1 MYQQIFEISG
11 PVFFL
16 ILLGF
21 IVSKFKIELHEKT
34 MGFLLT
40 HIGSPC
46 LIFHTLSTT
55 DVKINILL
63 EICSSAIL
71 VIFISSLFAIFLIK
85 ILKDDFSP
93 YFSCLIHPNSANL
106 ALPLS
111 ILTYG
116 ETGLIYAIPYYVIV
130 ALSQNTF
137 GYLTILGSFKF
148 FYILYHPIFIL
159 SLSGLLVLILNLEIP
174 SLIMTSTNYLGN
186 IVIPISLILL
196 GYSLSNLKIKNL
208 TKGFIY
214 SIARFLIGALSAL
227 IVIYIFD
234 ISGPKAGV
242 ILIMSTMPV
251 ALLNYIFTV
260 QIDKDTTTVAGLVVV
275 STFST
280 LICLPF
286 LLNFLLIYF
295 N

>member
-11 PVFFL
+11 PVFLL
-16 ILLGF
+16 ILLGYL
-21 IVSKFKIELHEKT
+21 VSKFKIELHEKT

-40 HIGSPC
+40 HVGSPC

-55 DVKINILL
+55 NVDINILL
-63 EICSSAIL
+63 EICTSAIS
-71 VIFISSLFAIFLIK
+71 VIFISSLFAIILIK
-85 ILKDDFSP
+85 VLKDDFSP

-116 ETGLIYAIPYYVIV
+116 EIGLIYAIPYYVIV

-148 FYILYHPIFIL
+148 FYILYHPIFVL
-159 SLSGLLVLILNLEIP
+159 SISGLLVLILNLEIP
-174 SLIMTSTNYLGN
+174 TIIMTSTNYLGN
-186 IVIPISLILL
+186 IVVPLSLILL

-208 TKGFIY
+208 TKGFVY
-214 SIARFLIGALSAL
+214 SLGRFIIGLLSAL
-227 IVIYIFD
+227 IVIYFSN

-280 LICLPF
+280 LIFLPF
-286 LLNFLLIYF
+286 LLNILLLYF

>member
-21 IVSKFKIELHEKT
+21 LISKFKIVLHEKT

-55 DVKINILL
+55 NVDINILF
-63 EICSSAIL
+63 EICTSAVS

-116 ETGLIYAIPYYVIV
+116 EIGLIYAIPYYVIV

-148 FYILYHPIFIL
+148 MYILYHPIFVL
-159 SLSGLLVLILNLEIP
+159 SISGLLVLILNIEIP
-174 SLIMTSTNYLGN
+174 SIVMNSTKYLGN
-186 IVIPISLILL
+186 IVIPLSLILL
-196 GYSLSNLKIKNL
+196 GYSLSNLRIKNL

-214 SIARFLIGALSAL
+214 SIARFLIGVLSAL
-227 IVIYIFD
+227 IVIYLFE

-260 QIDKDTTTVAGLVVV
+260 QIEKDTTTVAGLVVV

-280 LICLPF
+280 LIFLPIF
-286 LLNFLLIYF
+286 LNILLLYF

>member
-21 IVSKFKIELHEKT
+21 LVSKFKIELDEKS

-55 DVKINILL
+55 DVSISILL
-63 EICSSAIL
+63 EISTSAIS
-71 VIFISSLFAIFLIK
+71 VIFISSLFAIILIK

-174 SLIMTSTNYLGN
+174 SIIMTSTNYLGN

-214 SIARFLIGALSAL
+214 SIGRFLIGILSAS
-227 IVIYIFD
+227 IVIYLFE

-275 STFST
+275 STIST

-286 LLNFLLIYF
+286 LLNILLLYF
-295 N
+295 K

>member
-11 PVFFL
+11 PVFLL
-16 ILLGF
+16 ILLGYL
-21 IVSKFKIELHEKT
+21 VSKFKIELHEKT

-55 DVKINILL
+55 NVDINILL
-63 EICSSAIL
+63 EICTAAIS
-71 VIFISSLFAIFLIK
+71 VIFISSLFAIILIK
-85 ILKDDFSP
+85 TLKDDFSP

-116 ETGLIYAIPYYVIV
+116 EIGLIYAIPYYVIV

-159 SLSGLLVLILNLEIP
+159 SISGLLVLILNLDIP
-174 SLIMTSTNYLGN
+174 SIIMTSTSYLGN
-186 IVIPISLILL
+186 IVVPLSLILL

-214 SIARFLIGALSAL
+214 SLARFVIGLLSAF
-227 IVIYIFD
+227 IVIYFFN

-275 STFST
+275 STLST

-286 LLNFLLIYF
+286 LLKILLLYF
-295 N
+295 I